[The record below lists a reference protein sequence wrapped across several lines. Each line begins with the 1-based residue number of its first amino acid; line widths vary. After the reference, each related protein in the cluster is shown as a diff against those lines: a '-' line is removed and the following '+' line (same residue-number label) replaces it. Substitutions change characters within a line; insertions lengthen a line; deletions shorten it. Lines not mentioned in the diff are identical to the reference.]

1 MLQPGLD
8 YDEAKDRYAPFSA
21 IVDPDPVRR
30 SEVAEVAARA
40 LANGLPVTIVAN
52 NKAEGS
58 APLTL
63 SELAR
68 AIRARIAAG

>member
-1 MLQPGLD
+1 
-8 YDEAKDRYAPFSA
+8 
-21 IVDPDPVRR
+21 VRR

-52 NKAEGS
+52 NQAEGS

-63 SELAR
+63 IELAR
-68 AIRARIAAG
+68 AILARIADG